1 MTLLPESEREHC
13 LRRSTMAKKIGI
25 IGLGRCGMPA
35 AEKYIENG
43 YQVFGYARRPEVIKK
58 FQEMGGIHV
67 KNPAAVAQ
75 KVDTIII
82 MVLNDPQVI
91 EVVTGPN
98 GILDGAQGNLKVI
111 GMSTIRRENQE
122 WVAQKCE
129 ERGVEFIDCPFTGGP
144 ARVKAGTLTLI
155 VAGPTPL
162 VESCRPILEVIGKI
176 HHVGQKIGMGQ
187 SVKHCNQLLVCV
199 THAAVMEVILLAK
212 KLGLDPAMVCDIVGK
227 GIGGSDYF
235 RLLSKSILEHIPSPG
250 GLGQLAKD
258 IGIVIN
264 TAHNLR
270 VPLYTATSAYQY
282 FTAAIS
288 MGLENMD
295 GADTMRVLE
304 RITEP

>member
-1 MTLLPESEREHC
+1 M
-13 LRRSTMAKKIGI
+13 MAKKIGI

-43 YQVFGYARRPEVIKK
+43 YQVFGFARRPEVIKK

-67 KNPAAVAQ
+67 ENPAAVARN
-75 KVDTIII
+75 VDTVII
-82 MVLNDPQVI
+82 MVLNDPQVM

-98 GILDGAQGNLKVI
+98 GILDEAHDNLKVI

-122 WVAQKCE
+122 WVAQKCQE
-129 ERGVEFIDCPFTGGP
+129 KGVQFIDCPFTGGP

-155 VAGPTPL
+155 VAGPTHL
-162 VESCRPILEVIGKI
+162 VETCRPTLEVIGKI
-176 HHVGQKIGMGQ
+176 HHVGERIGMGQ

-199 THAAVMEVILLAK
+199 THAAAMEVILMAR
-212 KLGLDPAMVCDIVGK
+212 KLDLDPAMVCDIVGK

-235 RLLSKSILEHIPSPG
+235 RLLTKSILEDVPSPG

-264 TAHNLR
+264 TAHNLK

-282 FTAAIS
+282 FMAAIS
-288 MGLENMD
+288 MGLENRD

>member
-1 MTLLPESEREHC
+1 
-13 LRRSTMAKKIGI
+13 MAKKIGI

-67 KNPAAVAQ
+67 KNPAEVAQ

-98 GILDGAQGNLKVI
+98 GILDGARGNLKVI

-162 VESCRPILEVIGKI
+162 VETCRPILEVIGKI
-176 HHVGQKIGMGQ
+176 HHVGEKIGMGQ

-235 RLLSKSILEHIPSPG
+235 RLLSKSILEHVPSPG

-282 FTAAIS
+282 FMAAIS

>member
-1 MTLLPESEREHC
+1 MT
-13 LRRSTMAKKIGI
+13 KKIGI

-58 FQEMGGIHV
+58 FQEMGGVHV
-67 KNPAAVAQ
+67 ENPASVARNA
-75 KVDTIII
+75 DTVII

-91 EVVTGPN
+91 EVVTGLN
-98 GILDGAQGNLKVI
+98 GILDGAHGNLKVI

-129 ERGVEFIDCPFTGGP
+129 EKGIQFIDCPFTGGP

-155 VAGPTPL
+155 VAGPTQL
-162 VESCRPILEVIGKI
+162 VETCRPILEVIGKI
-176 HHVGQKIGMGQ
+176 HHVGEKIGMGQ

-235 RLLSKSILEHIPSPG
+235 RLLSKSILEHVPSPG

-264 TAHNLR
+264 TAHHLR

-282 FTAAIS
+282 FMAAIS

>member
-1 MTLLPESEREHC
+1 MV
-13 LRRSTMAKKIGI
+13 KKIGI

-58 FQEMGGIHV
+58 FQEIGGIHV
-67 KNPAAVAQ
+67 ENPAAVARN
-75 KVDTIII
+75 VETIII

-91 EVVTGPN
+91 EVITGPN
-98 GILDGAQGNLKVI
+98 GILEGTHEGLKVI
-111 GMSTIRRENQE
+111 AMSTIRRENQE
-122 WVAQKCE
+122 WVARKCE
-129 ERGVEFIDCPFTGGP
+129 EKGVQFIDCPFTGGP

-162 VESCRPILEVIGKI
+162 VETCRPILEVIGKI
-176 HHVGQKIGMGQ
+176 HHVGEKIGMGQ

-199 THAAVMEVILLAK
+199 THAAVMEVILLAR
-212 KLGLDPAMVCDIVGK
+212 KLDLDPNMVCDIVGR

-270 VPLYTATSAYQY
+270 IPLYTATSAYQY
-282 FTAAIS
+282 FMAAIS

-304 RITEP
+304 RLTEP

>member
-1 MTLLPESEREHC
+1 MT
-13 LRRSTMAKKIGI
+13 KKIGI

-58 FQEMGGIHV
+58 FQEIGGIHV
-67 KNPAAVAQ
+67 ENPAAVARS
-75 KVDTIII
+75 VDTIII

-98 GILDGAQGNLKVI
+98 GILDGVEGDLTVI

-129 ERGVEFIDCPFTGGP
+129 EKGVQFIDCPFTGGP

-162 VESCRPILEVIGKI
+162 VETCRPILEVIGKI
-176 HHVGQKIGMGQ
+176 HHVGEKIGMGQ

-212 KLGLDPAMVCDIVGK
+212 KLGLDPNMVCDIVGR

-235 RLLSKSILEHIPSPG
+235 RLLSKSILEHVPSPG

-270 VPLYTATSAYQY
+270 IPLYTATSAYQY
-282 FTAAIS
+282 FMAAIS

>member
-1 MTLLPESEREHC
+1 MT
-13 LRRSTMAKKIGI
+13 KKIGI

-43 YQVFGYARRPEVIKK
+43 YQVFGYARRPEVIKR
-58 FQEMGGIHV
+58 FQEIGAIHLE
-67 KNPAAVAQ
+67 NPATVARNA
-75 KVDTIII
+75 DTLIV

-91 EVVTGPN
+91 EVIKGPN
-98 GILDGAQGNLKVI
+98 GILEGAHEGSMVI

-122 WVAQKCE
+122 MVAQKCE
-129 ERGVEFIDCPFTGGP
+129 EKGVEFIDCPFTGGP

-155 VAGPTPL
+155 VAGSTQV
-162 VESCRPILEVIGKI
+162 VEKGRPVLDVIGKI
-176 HHVGQKIGMGQ
+176 HHVGEKVGMAQ
-187 SVKHCNQLLVCV
+187 SAKHCNQLLVCV
-199 THAAVMEVILLAK
+199 THAAVMEVILMAK
-212 KLGLDPAMVCDIVGK
+212 KLGLDPALVCDIVGK

-235 RLLSKSILEHIPSPG
+235 RLLSKSILDQVPSPG

-270 VPLYTATSAYQY
+270 LPLYTATSAYQY
-282 FTAAIS
+282 FMAAIS

-295 GADTMRVLE
+295 GADTMRVIE

>member
-1 MTLLPESEREHC
+1 MTE
-13 LRRSTMAKKIGI
+13 KIGI

-43 YQVFGYARRPEVIKK
+43 YQVFGYARRPEVIKR
-58 FQEMGGIHV
+58 FQEIGGIYV
-67 KNPAAVAQ
+67 ENPASVAQ
-75 KVDTIII
+75 NVDTIII

-91 EVVTGPN
+91 EVITGPN
-98 GILDGAQGNLKVI
+98 GILDGAHENLKVI

-129 ERGVEFIDCPFTGGP
+129 EKGIQFIDCPFTGGP

-155 VAGPTPL
+155 VAAPTPL
-162 VESCRPILEVIGKI
+162 VEKCRKVLEVIGKI
-176 HHVGQKIGMGQ
+176 HHVGEKVGMGQ

-199 THAAVMEVILLAK
+199 THAAVMEVILMARRLD
-212 KLGLDPAMVCDIVGK
+212 LDPAMVCDIVGK

-235 RLLSKSILEHIPSPG
+235 RLLSKSILEHVPSPG

-270 VPLYTATSAYQY
+270 IPLYTATSAYQY
-282 FTAAIS
+282 FMAAIS

-295 GADTMRVLE
+295 GADTMKVLE

>member
-1 MTLLPESEREHC
+1 
-13 LRRSTMAKKIGI
+13 
-25 IGLGRCGMPA
+25 
-35 AEKYIENG
+35 
-43 YQVFGYARRPEVIKK
+43 
-58 FQEMGGIHV
+58 
-67 KNPAAVAQ
+67 
-75 KVDTIII
+75 
-82 MVLNDPQVI
+82 
-91 EVVTGPN
+91 
-98 GILDGAQGNLKVI
+98 
-111 GMSTIRRENQE
+111 
-122 WVAQKCE
+122 
-129 ERGVEFIDCPFTGGP
+129 
-144 ARVKAGTLTLI
+144 
-155 VAGPTPL
+155 
-162 VESCRPILEVIGKI
+162 
-176 HHVGQKIGMGQ
+176 
-187 SVKHCNQLLVCV
+187 
-199 THAAVMEVILLAK
+199 
-212 KLGLDPAMVCDIVGK
+212 MVCDIVGK

>member
-1 MTLLPESEREHC
+1 
-13 LRRSTMAKKIGI
+13 
-25 IGLGRCGMPA
+25 MPA

-58 FQEMGGIHV
+58 FQEIGGIHLE
-67 KNPAAVAQ
+67 NPAAVARSAET
-75 KVDTIII
+75 VII

-98 GILDGAQGNLKVI
+98 GVLDGVHGNLRVI

-129 ERGVEFIDCPFTGGP
+129 EKGVRFIDCPFTGGP

-155 VAGPTPL
+155 VAGPTHL
-162 VESCRPILEVIGKI
+162 VETCRPVLEVIGKI
-176 HHVGQKIGMGQ
+176 HHVGEKIGMGQ

-199 THAAVMEVILLAK
+199 THAAVMEVILMAR
-212 KLGLDPAMVCDIVGK
+212 KLDLDPAMVCDIVGK

-235 RLLSKSILEHIPSPG
+235 RLLSKSILEHVPSPG

-282 FTAAIS
+282 FMAAIS

-304 RITEP
+304 RLTEP

>member
-1 MTLLPESEREHC
+1 M
-13 LRRSTMAKKIGI
+13 MAKKIGI

-43 YQVFGYARRPEVIKK
+43 YQVFGFARRPEVIKK

-67 KNPAAVAQ
+67 ENPAAVARN
-75 KVDTIII
+75 VDTVII
-82 MVLNDPQVI
+82 MVLNDPQVM

-98 GILDGAQGNLKVI
+98 GILDEGHDNLKVI

-122 WVAQKCE
+122 WVAQKCQE
-129 ERGVEFIDCPFTGGP
+129 KGVQFIDCPFTGGP

-155 VAGPTPL
+155 VAGPTHL
-162 VESCRPILEVIGKI
+162 VETCRPTLEVIGKI
-176 HHVGQKIGMGQ
+176 HHVGERIGMGQ

-199 THAAVMEVILLAK
+199 THAAAMEVILMAR
-212 KLGLDPAMVCDIVGK
+212 KLDLDPAMVCDIVGK

-235 RLLSKSILEHIPSPG
+235 RLLTKSILEDVPSPG

-264 TAHNLR
+264 TAHNLK

-282 FTAAIS
+282 FMAAIS
-288 MGLENMD
+288 MGLENRD